1 MIIANID
8 YYQRHSRRRNAL
20 IEFKNVSK
28 QYDSDEPAL
37 NDLNLTINDGE
48 LFVLVGPSGSGKTTL
63 LRMIN
68 KLIEPTTGTVT
79 VDGQD
84 VSSVDI
90 LQLRHQI
97 GYVLQAGALFPNMTV
112 EQNASIQLDQLKW
125 DVRRKHDRI
134 RELLTRV
141 DLDPETYLDR
151 MPSELSGG
159 EAQRVGI
166 VRALASQPN
175 LILMDEPF
183 SALDP
188 LSRRLL
194 QQLVLKLHREL
205 SCTIVFVTHD
215 MQEALKLADRLAVIH
230 NGDLLQVGRPQEI
243 IANPASDFVADFFDD
258 GTTRDL
264 FLSQVT
270 KTGFGRLPEVA
281 DETVPLTGSDTI
293 FQWADLLN
301 QHPRQ
306 LVLVDGLVLEP
317 QDLLSYMSQIGQVS

>member
-1 MIIANID
+1 M
-8 YYQRHSRRRNAL
+8 